1 MTALFE
7 TAPLET
13 DRHEALRHETDR
25 HEVLTFEY
33 ACVVEVT
40 GLSAT
45 DVVSLRMTPGVTD
58 VLELEAGVQVQLI
71 VLATTVRTARRA
83 CVDFI
88 AAQVE
93 RAVVRVVHVVDYEQ
107 ILLDY
112 FDQEDDLVAE
122 FAAGF
127 SDAALVATALT

>member
-1 MTALFE
+1 MTTL
-7 TAPLET
+7 LET
-13 DRHEALRHETDR
+13 TRFGTTTNNPSCIEAATS
-25 HEVLTFEY
+25 EY
-33 ACVVEVT
+33 ACVLEAT
-40 GLSAT
+40 GLAAPE
-45 DVVSLRMTPGVTD
+45 VALLRTTPGVTD

-71 VLATTVRTARRA
+71 VPATSVRTAQRA

-93 RAVVRVVHVVDYEQ
+93 HAVVRVVHIVDYEK

-112 FDQEDDLVAE
+112 FDHEDDLVAE

-127 SDAALVATALT
+127 SDAALVATALS